1 MTDRQVFFQHVAQTS
16 PAPLSLD
23 IVKAEGLFLYDRE
36 GVPYMDMVSGI
47 GPSLLGH
54 QHPSITAA
62 LHHQVD
68 QYLHTLVYG
77 EFILSPQTRLA
88 AAIADRLPSSLNNVY
103 FLSTGTE
110 ATEVAMKLAKRYT
123 GRADM
128 VAIKNSYHGSTQGA
142 LSLMSDEYF
151 TGKYRPLLP
160 GIHFMNWND
169 VSQIN
174 MIQESTAAV
183 IMEVVKAETGI
194 HIPDLAFLKA
204 IRDRCNET
212 GSLLVFDEIQSA
224 YARTGTLFAFE
235 RYGVL
240 PDVLLLGKSFG
251 GGMPLAA
258 CISSREIMQ
267 SLSDNPV
274 LGHITTFGGHP
285 LACAAGLATLE
296 NLLSQPWIDQIPAKE
311 SLFKKLLQ
319 HSAII
324 EIRSAGLWLAVEFE
338 DEKILQRVIQNCLK
352 RGLVVDWF
360 LFNTRAMRLAPP
372 INITEAQIQEA
383 CARILE
389 ALSDL

>member
-88 AAIADRLPSSLNNVY
+88 AALADWLPSSLNNVY

-123 GRADM
+123 GRVDM

-194 HIPDLAFLKA
+194 HIPDPAFLKA

-258 CISSREIMQ
+258 CISSRDIMQ

-296 NLLSQPWIDQIPAKE
+296 NLLSQPWIDQIPVKE

-324 EIRSAGLWLAVEFE
+324 EVRSAGLWLAVEFE

>member
-123 GRADM
+123 RRADM

-285 LACAAGLATLE
+285 LACAAGLAILE

-352 RGLVVDWF
+352 HGLVVDWF

>member
-1 MTDRQVFFQHVAQTS
+1 MTDRQIFFQHIAQTS
-16 PAPLSLD
+16 PAPLGLN
-23 IVKAEGLFLYDRE
+23 ITKAEGLFLYDDA
-36 GVPYMDMVSGI
+36 GKSYMDMVSGI

-54 QHPSITAA
+54 QHPTISAA
-62 LHHQVD
+62 LHQQVD
-68 QYLHTLVYG
+68 SYLHTLVYG
-77 EFILSPQTRLA
+77 EFVLSPQTRLA
-88 AAIADRLPSSLNNVY
+88 AALADRLPSSLNNVY

-128 VAIKNSYHGSTQGA
+128 VAIKNSYHGSTQGS
-142 LSLMSDEYF
+142 LSLMSEEYF

-160 GIHFMNWND
+160 GIHYMDWND
-169 VSQIN
+169 ASQIN

-183 IMEVVKAETGI
+183 FMEVVKAETGI
-194 HIPDLAFLKA
+194 HLPDPAFLKA
-204 IRDRCNET
+204 IRNRCNQT
-212 GSLLVFDEIQSA
+212 GTLLVFDEIQSA
-224 YARTGTLFAFE
+224 YARTGALFAFE
-235 RYGVL
+235 RYGVT

-258 CISSREIMQ
+258 CIASREIMQ
-267 SLSDNPV
+267 ALSDNPV

-296 NLLSQPWIDQIPAKE
+296 LLLIEPWIEQIPAKE
-311 SLFKKLLQ
+311 SLFKHLLQ
-319 HSAII
+319 HSTIV
-324 EIRSAGLWLAVEFE
+324 EVRSAGLWLAVEFE

-360 LFNTRAMRLAPP
+360 LFNARAMRLAPP